1 MKINLKS
8 QKGVVSSDAIIAI
21 ILIAVFSGLILAI
34 SYNIFLLNSSL
45 KRMATVTNFISSI
58 FEHVDNLYYD
68 DVDTEALEDYCSDY
82 FEEKLPNTQITIN
95 SDETWN
101 EKGYKIEIEVE
112 RFVPENVQEEDSLD
126 LVKTIVVSV
135 TYKLSGKDQ
144 EISMTRIKKREN
156 FEEQNK
162 PDFELI
168 TLEENE
174 NIYPVKKIN
183 DSWIVTNEKD
193 SNWYNYKEGI
203 WAVVLITEDIL
214 DTGNIIE
221 LENYDSL
228 IWVPRYAY
236 NENDEDDYM
245 FTFQSTENYV
255 TESEEGYNVLE
266 QVDTTINYTFSPEES
281 LNGKWIEQDDLE
293 DEYLNS
299 VLPMINL

>member
-58 FEHVDNLYYD
+58 FEHADNLYYD
-68 DVDTEALEDYCSDY
+68 DVETEVLEDYCSDY

-183 DSWIVTNEKD
+183 GSWIVTNEKD

-266 QVDTTINYTFSPEES
+266 EVDTTINYTFSPEES

-293 DEYLNS
+293 DEYLNY